1 MNLIFFGIPGAGKG
15 TQAKIIAKKLKLCHI
30 SSGELLRSTVGSVK
44 KEIYDLMNKGS
55 LIPDELM
62 LQLLIE
68 RMSEKDCK
76 NGIILDGFPR
86 NIKQAELLD
95 KKMKI
100 DKVIEIKIS
109 DNESRKRLFGR
120 VVCEKCGE
128 GYNNYTKPK
137 PKIKGICDKCNNELT
152 KRKDDNLDTII
163 NRIEQYHKETE
174 PILHYYKDKV
184 LKIDG
189 ERDIREISQDILKN
203 LI

>member
-15 TQAKIIAKKLKLCHI
+15 TQAKIIAKKLRLCHI
-30 SSGELLRSTVGSVK
+30 SSGELLRSTAGSMK
-44 KEIYDLMNKGS
+44 KEISDIINKGN

-62 LQLLIE
+62 LKLLVKHIANQKCE
-68 RMSEKDCK
+68 

-86 NIKQAELLD
+86 NINQAQLLD
-95 KKMKI
+95 KEINI
-100 DKVIEIKIS
+100 DKVVEIKIS

-120 VVCEKCGE
+120 VICEKCGE
-128 GYNNYTKPK
+128 GYNNYTAPK
-137 PKIKGICDKCNNELT
+137 PKVKDMCDICDSKLI
-152 KRKDDNLDTII
+152 KRKDDNLDAII

-174 PILHYYKDKV
+174 PILNYYRDKV

-189 ERDIREISQDILKN
+189 ERDIQEISEDILKN